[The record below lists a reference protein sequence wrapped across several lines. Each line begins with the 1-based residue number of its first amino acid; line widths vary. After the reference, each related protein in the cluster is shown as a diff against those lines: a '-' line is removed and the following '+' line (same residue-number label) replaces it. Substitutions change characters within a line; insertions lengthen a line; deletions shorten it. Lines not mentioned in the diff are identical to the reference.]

1 MKKLELGRVVAT
13 PGALSAL
20 SGAQIQ
26 LCLQR
31 HERGDWGNVCEE
43 DAELNNQAVEGDDR
57 VHSAYD
63 MEGTRLWVI
72 TEGRPHPSDTITTV
86 LLPGE
91 Y

>member
-1 MKKLELGRVVAT
+1 MKKIALGRVVAT

-31 HERGDWGNVCEE
+31 HTLCDWGDVCEE
-43 DAELNNQAVEGDDR
+43 DAELNNQAAEGDDR
-57 VHSAYD
+57 VHSAYELGD
-63 MEGTRLWVI
+63 TRLWVI
-72 TEGRPHPSDTITTV
+72 TEGRACPSGTITTV
-86 LLPGE
+86 LLPSE